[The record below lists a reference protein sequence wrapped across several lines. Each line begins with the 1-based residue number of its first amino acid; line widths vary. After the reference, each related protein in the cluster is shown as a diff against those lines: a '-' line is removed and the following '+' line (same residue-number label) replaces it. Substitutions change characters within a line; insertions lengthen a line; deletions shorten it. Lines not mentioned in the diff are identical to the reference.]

1 VLGLGALALILVLCT
16 RGLVTGIRL
25 ARGAGGAPSPAR
37 PSRVAARLTEA
48 GAPPPV
54 VAGVRLALQPGRGRG
69 ALASVAVA
77 TAVVLAAAVFA
88 NSLDHL
94 VHTPALHG
102 WNWDVVVGDGEEASI
117 EGQGGL
123 LEENPLVGG
132 WAPVADP
139 FEAQVGG
146 HDVQVEPIGYG
157 GDGAGPTMTGGRAP
171 ASADEVVLGE
181 ETLAAVGAGIGD
193 QVEVKAEG
201 GRATMTVVGT
211 ALFNDRAE
219 EKTDLDSGA
228 FITLDGARALGSA
241 PFVRQFVVVYA
252 EGVDEEE
259 AYRSLQAD
267 FGRTVLRP
275 VSAVDVESLRRVGG
289 LPVALATVVGTLALA
304 ALAHALLTTVRR
316 QRRDLAVLRAL
327 GFLRRQL
334 GTAVLAF
341 AATTVVLA
349 IVVGGPLGIALGRW
363 SWRLVADSLG
373 TPAEPVV
380 PVAVVALVLPVTLLV
395 AAAAAVLPARSAAAT
410 EPATVLRSE

>member
-1 VLGLGALALILVLCT
+1 
-16 RGLVTGIRL
+16 
-25 ARGAGGAPSPAR
+25 
-37 PSRVAARLTEA
+37 
-48 GAPPPV
+48 
-54 VAGVRLALQPGRGRG
+54 
-69 ALASVAVA
+69 
-77 TAVVLAAAVFA
+77 
-88 NSLDHL
+88 
-94 VHTPALHG
+94 
-102 WNWDVVVGDGEEASI
+102 
-117 EGQGGL
+117 
-123 LEENPLVGG
+123 
-132 WAPVADP
+132 
-139 FEAQVGG
+139 
-146 HDVQVEPIGYG
+146 
-157 GDGAGPTMTGGRAP
+157 MTGGRAP

-259 AYRSLQAD
+259 AFRSLQAD

-275 VSAVDVESLRRVGG
+275 VPAADVESLRRVGG

-304 ALAHALLTTVRR
+304 ALAHALMTTVRR

-395 AAAAAVLPARSAAAT
+395 AAAAAILPARSAAAT